1 MNPELIA
8 AEIVDKLPELA
19 RDSKLN
25 AHEFIAGKLRAAMT
39 EGWSPAYA
47 EVLKLR
53 REHDRLIREL
63 RDTREHWLTIAKD
76 YRTRANEWASG
87 NVMHTMRLAE
97 AKTLENCAYALA
109 VALQAN
115 VRMSD
120 GL

>member
-1 MNPELIA
+1 MQLKPHQERVVT
-8 AEIVDKLPELA
+8 EQKELA
-19 RDSKLN
+19 EKL
-25 AHEFIAGKLRAAMT
+25 EKLTAFTFTDTFSAL
-39 EGWSPAYA
+39 PAP
-47 EVLKLR
+47 
-53 REHDRLIREL
+53 EHDRLIREL

-97 AKTLENCAYALA
+97 AKMLENCAYALA